1 MDGRKEQKMIG
12 GGING
17 GGGRRAERNATALAW
32 AGKCIVIAEKKE
44 RERGRRDAVRFS

>member
-12 GGING
+12 GD

-32 AGKCIVIAEKKE
+32 AGKCIVIAEEKE

>member
-12 GGING
+12 GDGG

-32 AGKCIVIAEKKE
+32 AGKCIVIAEEKE